1 METKRSETTPLGWE
15 VRFTRRG
22 ALVLA
27 GGAAVSA
34 VATTC
39 SAAMPS
45 AGTASPSAASTTPG
59 PTATPSGSLVLTPQ
73 ETAGPYP
80 RDLHSTPSFFRSD
93 VTEGK
98 TGVPL
103 TLTLT
108 ILNASGTTLTNA
120 RVDIWHCDKDGV
132 YSGFQQP
139 AANTVGQT
147 FLRGIQLTDGT
158 GQVTFKTVYPGWYSG
173 RITHIHF
180 QVYLNNGL
188 VATSQLAF
196 PDNVTKA
203 VYGSTLYAARGQNA
217 SVPTYAAD
225 NVFSDGTDHEL
236 LAVTGSVTDG
246 FKATLTAVVSA

>member
-1 METKRSETTPLGWE
+1 METNGSETTRLGWE

-34 VATTC
+34 VAAAC
-39 SAAMPS
+39 SAAVPS
-45 AGTASPSAASTTPG
+45 AGTASPPAAPTAPA

-80 RDLHSTPSFFRSD
+80 MDLHSTPSFFRSN

-108 ILNASGTTLTNA
+108 ILNASGTPLTNA

-139 AANTVGQT
+139 AANTDGQT
-147 FLRGIQLTDGT
+147 FLRGIQLTDGS
-158 GQVTFKTVYPGWYSG
+158 GKVTFSTVFPGWYSG

-188 VATSQLAF
+188 IATSQLAF
-196 PDNVTKA
+196 PDEVTRT
-203 VYGSTLYAARGQNA
+203 VYDSALYAARGQNT
-217 SVPTYAAD
+217 SVRTLAAD
-225 NVFSDGTDHEL
+225 NAFADGADHEM
-236 LAVTGSVTDG
+236 LAITGSVADG
-246 FKATLTAVVSA
+246 FDATLTAVVST

>member
-1 METKRSETTPLGWE
+1 M
-15 VRFTRRG
+15 
-22 ALVLA
+22 
-27 GGAAVSA
+27 
-34 VATTC
+34 
-39 SAAMPS
+39 
-45 AGTASPSAASTTPG
+45 
-59 PTATPSGSLVLTPQ
+59 
-73 ETAGPYP
+73 
-80 RDLHSTPSFFRSD
+80 
-93 VTEGK
+93 
-98 TGVPL
+98 
-103 TLTLT
+103 
-108 ILNASGTTLTNA
+108 
-120 RVDIWHCDKDGV
+120 

-180 QVYLNNGL
+180 HVYLNNGL